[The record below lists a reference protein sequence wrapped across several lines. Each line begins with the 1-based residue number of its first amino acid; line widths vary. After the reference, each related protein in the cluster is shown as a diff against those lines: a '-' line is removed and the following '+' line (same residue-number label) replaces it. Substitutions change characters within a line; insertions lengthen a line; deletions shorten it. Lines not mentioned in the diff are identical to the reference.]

1 MAPVQAALPSLWPY
15 VLGVIDRACESGAIV
30 RD

>member
-15 VLGVIDRACESGAIV
+15 VLDVIDRACESGAIV